1 MERYDSR
8 GEGLMRTHH
17 SHCLVFDKVELKNLA
32 PKTSIELQKIQVKSH
47 KEHHLV
53 IRVSAPN
60 GQRKHC
66 HFHVLYRYKADY

>member
-17 SHCLVFDKVELKNLA
+17 SHRLVFDQAELKNLA

-47 KEHHLV
+47 KEQHRV
-53 IRVSAPN
+53 IKVSAPN
-60 GQRKHC
+60 GQ
-66 HFHVLYRYKADY
+66 